1 MGSERSPLT
10 REAAQAAAEA
20 RLQQATLED
29 LEAVRL
35 LLRGGSIVDW
45 HRLDMRD
52 HDEVDRFLRANEF
65 DPTRERDVARLEN
78 LRSEAVDYLVRN
90 FAFRLPDEVAE
101 RVPARDLFL
110 IASRR
115 TKRQIYACI
124 VLKVMHII
132 HHLAGRELLFR
143 LPISDDDLFR
153 LVQAKVVRIVEE
165 IRASGHPI
173 IELEWSRKPR
183 DSLVTKLLAK
193 RSTLAASIYDK
204 TRFRLV
210 LRDREDILPVLIE
223 LTHRLIPFN
232 YVVPNESVNDIIA
245 FRKSVQ
251 DSPTLARLAAGLQ
264 GDIGLE
270 ERQVGAQAGMN
281 EFSGPGY
288 RIINF
293 VADLPVR
300 VDDFLS
306 RIADPGYSE
315 HGPIVFVLTEFQI
328 VDAKT
333 AHENETGENSHER
346 YKERQAARVKQ
357 RLLRGLAERSV
368 PPGPRGA
375 PVTADTADTADLA
388 DSTDPTDPT
397 DPTDED

>member
-1 MGSERSPLT
+1 VASERSPLT
-10 REAAQAAAEA
+10 REAALAAAEA
-20 RLQQATLED
+20 RLAQASLGD

-35 LLRGGSIVDW
+35 LLRGGSVVDW
-45 HRLDMRD
+45 SRLDLRD
-52 HDEVDRFLRANEF
+52 HDEVDRFLRVNEL
-65 DPTRERDVARLEN
+65 DPTREGDMARLEA
-78 LRSEAVDYLVRN
+78 LRAEAVDYLGRN
-90 FAFRLPDEVAE
+90 FNFRLPEEIAG

-115 TKRQIYACI
+115 AKRQTYACV

-132 HHLAGRELLFR
+132 HHLAGRELLYR

-165 IRASGHPI
+165 VRASGHPI

-193 RSTLAASIYDK
+193 RSTLAANIYDK

-210 LRDREDILPVLIE
+210 TRDREDLLPVLIE

-232 YVVPNESVNDIIA
+232 YVVPGESVNDILPL
-245 FRKSVQ
+245 RKVIK
-251 DSPTLARLAAGLQ
+251 DSPALSRLASGLQ
-264 GDIGLE
+264 VDPIADREPDIADAPAPAPAPASPSPSDDE
-270 ERQVGAQAGMN
+270 KPRPN

-293 VADLPVR
+293 VTDLPVR
-300 VDDFLS
+300 VDHFLS
-306 RIADPGYSE
+306 RINDPGYAE
-315 HGPIVFVLTEFQI
+315 YGPIVFVLAEFQV

-333 AHENETGENSHER
+333 AQDNNTGENSHDR
-346 YKERQAARVKQ
+346 YKERQHARVKQ
-357 RLLRGLAERSV
+357 RLMRGIGDKPATPHE
-368 PPGPRGA
+368 GG
-375 PVTADTADTADLA
+375 
-388 DSTDPTDPT
+388 
-397 DPTDED
+397 E

>member
-1 MGSERSPLT
+1 
-10 REAAQAAAEA
+10 
-20 RLQQATLED
+20 
-29 LEAVRL
+29 
-35 LLRGGSIVDW
+35 
-45 HRLDMRD
+45 
-52 HDEVDRFLRANEF
+52 
-65 DPTRERDVARLEN
+65 VARLEL
-78 LRSEAVDYLVRN
+78 LRAEAVDYLVRN
-90 FAFRLPDEVAE
+90 FAFRLPDDVAE

-115 TKRQIYACI
+115 SKRQIYACV

-153 LVQAKVVRIVEE
+153 LVQAKVVRIAEE

-193 RSTLAASIYDK
+193 RSTLAANIYDK

-232 YVVPNESVNDIIA
+232 YVVPNESVNDILP
-245 FRKSVQ
+245 FRKSIAE
-251 DSPTLARLAAGLQ
+251 SPTLAKLAAGLQ
-264 GDIGLE
+264 GDIGIE
-270 ERQVGAQAGMN
+270 EREDDGQSGTN

-306 RIADPGYSE
+306 RISDPGYTE
-315 HGPIVFVLTEFQI
+315 YGPIVFVLTEFQI

-357 RLLRGLAERSV
+357 RLLRGLGEKPAAPS
-368 PPGPRGA
+368 GPQA
-375 PVTADTADTADLA
+375 TPDASDKHDDTDD
-388 DSTDPTDPT
+388 
-397 DPTDED
+397 

>member
-1 MGSERSPLT
+1 VGSERSPLT

-20 RLQQATLED
+20 RLQQATLAD
-29 LEAVRL
+29 VEAVRL
-35 LLRGGSIVDW
+35 LLRGASVVDW
-45 HRLDMRD
+45 QRLDLRD
-52 HDEVDRFLRANEF
+52 HDEVDRFLRVNEI
-65 DPTRERDVARLEN
+65 DPARERDVARLEH
-78 LRSEAVDYLVRN
+78 LRAEAVDYVGRN
-90 FAFRLPDEVAE
+90 FAFRLPDDVAE

-115 TKRQIYACI
+115 SKRQIYACV

-153 LVQAKVVRIVEE
+153 LVQAKVVRIAEE

-193 RSTLAASIYDK
+193 RSTLAANIYDK

-232 YVVPNESVNDIIA
+232 YVVPNESVNDILP
-245 FRKSVQ
+245 FRKSIAE
-251 DSPTLARLAAGLQ
+251 SPTLAKLAPGLQ
-264 GDIGLE
+264 GDIGIE
-270 ERQVGAQAGMN
+270 ERADGGQPGTN

-306 RIADPGYSE
+306 RISDPGYTE
-315 HGPIVFVLTEFQI
+315 YGPIVFVLTEFQI

-357 RLLRGLAERSV
+357 RLLRGLGEKPAAPS
-368 PPGPRGA
+368 GPQATPDA
-375 PVTADTADTADLA
+375 PDKHDDTDD
-388 DSTDPTDPT
+388 
-397 DPTDED
+397 

>member
-1 MGSERSPLT
+1 VGSERSPLT
-10 REAAQAAAEA
+10 REAALAAAEA
-20 RLQQATLED
+20 RLGQVSLGD

-35 LLRGGSIVDW
+35 LLRGGSVVDW
-45 HRLDMRD
+45 HRLDFRD
-52 HDEVDRFLRANEF
+52 HDEVDRFLRVNEF
-65 DPTRERDVARLEN
+65 EPTRERDILRLES
-78 LRSEAVDYLVRN
+78 LRSDAVDYLSRN
-90 FAFRLPDEVAE
+90 FSFRLPDDVAE

-115 TKRQIYACI
+115 TKRQVHACV

-132 HHLAGRELLFR
+132 HHLAGRELLYR

-153 LVQAKVVRIVEE
+153 LVQAKVVRLVDEV
-165 IRASGHPI
+165 RASGHPI

-193 RSTLAASIYDK
+193 RSTLAANIYDK

-210 LRDREDILPVLIE
+210 LRDREDILPVLFE

-232 YVVPNESVNDIIA
+232 YVVPGESVNDIVA
-245 FRKSVQ
+245 FRKAVE
-251 DSPTLARLAAGLQ
+251 DSPALARLAPGLQ
-264 GDIGLE
+264 QDIGIE
-270 ERQVGAQAGMN
+270 ERADLAKGGQN

-293 VADLPVR
+293 VTDLPVR

-315 HGPIVFVLTEFQI
+315 HGPIVFVLTEFQV

-333 AHENETGENSHER
+333 AHENDTGENSHER
-346 YKERQAARVKQ
+346 YKERQHTRVKQ
-357 RLLRGLAERSV
+357 RLLRGHTEKSV
-368 PPGPRGA
+368 AHDG
-375 PVTADTADTADLA
+375 
-388 DSTDPTDPT
+388 
-397 DPTDED
+397 E

>member
-1 MGSERSPLT
+1 VGSERSPLAK
-10 REAAQAAAEA
+10 EAALAAAEA
-20 RLQQATLED
+20 RLAQATLGD
-29 LEAVRL
+29 VEAVRM
-35 LLRGGSIVDW
+35 LLRGGSVVDW
-45 HRLDMRD
+45 HRLDLRD
-52 HDEVDRFLRANEF
+52 HDEVDRFLRVNEF
-65 DPTRERDVARLEN
+65 DPTRERDVTRLEH
-78 LRSEAVDYLVRN
+78 LRAEAVDYLGRN
-90 FAFRLPDEVAE
+90 FGMRLPDDVAE

-115 TKRQIYACI
+115 TKRQIYACV

-132 HHLAGRELLFR
+132 HHLAGRELLYR

-173 IELEWSRKPR
+173 IEVEWSRKPR

-193 RSTLAASIYDK
+193 RSTLAANIYDK

-210 LRDREDILPVLIE
+210 TRDREDLLPMLVE

-232 YVVPNESVNDIIA
+232 YIVPGESVNDIVP
-245 FRKSVQ
+245 FRKSIE
-251 DSPTLARLAAGLQ
+251 DSPALSRLATSLQ
-264 GDIGLE
+264 GDIGIE
-270 ERQVGAQAGMN
+270 EREEEAKARLN

-293 VADLPVR
+293 VTDIPIR

-306 RIADPGYSE
+306 RIADPGYVE
-315 HGPIVFVLTEFQI
+315 HGAIVFVLTEFQV

-333 AHENETGENSHER
+333 AHDNETGENSHER
-346 YKERQAARVKQ
+346 YKERQHARVKA
-357 RLLRGLAERSV
+357 RLLRGINQSEKDKEK
-368 PPGPRGA
+368 
-375 PVTADTADTADLA
+375 PV
-388 DSTDPTDPT
+388 SH
-397 DPTDED
+397 DED